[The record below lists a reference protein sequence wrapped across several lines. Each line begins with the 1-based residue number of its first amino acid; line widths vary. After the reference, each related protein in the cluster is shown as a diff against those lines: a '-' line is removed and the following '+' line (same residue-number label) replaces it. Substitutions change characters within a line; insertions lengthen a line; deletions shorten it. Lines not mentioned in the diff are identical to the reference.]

1 MLIVPAIDLLGGK
14 VVRLHRGSYDEVT
27 VFDTDPVARAKRF
40 RAEGAE
46 RLHVVDLDGARA
58 GRCVQADVIR
68 AIVAAFGAGVQVG
81 GGVRTRE
88 AAESYFACGAERI
101 VLGTAALREREM
113 VRALCKDFPSRVIV
127 AVDAKGGMV
136 ATDGWTSVSET
147 SAVDLARSFI
157 DVAVGAILYT
167 DVARDGTRSG
177 PDVAHTATLARE
189 TGLSVI
195 ASGGIGSLDDL
206 RDLAKHPGV
215 DAAIVGRAIYDGVF
229 TLADAIVSARAA
241 RSD

>member
-1 MLIVPAIDLLGGK
+1 MLIMPAIDLLDGK
-14 VVRLHRGSYDEVT
+14 VVRLHKGSYDDVT
-27 VFDTDPVARAKRF
+27 VFDTNPVARAKRF

-46 RLHVVDLDGARA
+46 LLHVVDLDGARA
-58 GRCVQADVIR
+58 GRCVQEDVIR

-88 AAESYFACGAERI
+88 AANGYFACGAERV

-113 VRALCKDFPSRVIV
+113 VRALCKEFPSRVVV

-147 SAVDLARSFI
+147 RAVDLARSFS
-157 DVAVGAILYT
+157 DVAVSAILYT
-167 DVARDGTRSG
+167 DIARDGTRSG
-177 PDVAHTATLARE
+177 PDIAQTATLARE
-189 TGLSVI
+189 TGLHVI

-206 RDLAKHPGV
+206 RELAKHPGIE
-215 DAAIVGRAIYDGVF
+215 AAIVGRAIYDGVF
-229 TLADAIVSARAA
+229 TVADAIAA
-241 RSD
+241 SR

>member
-40 RAEGAE
+40 RDEGAK
-46 RLHVVDLDGARA
+46 RLHVVDLDGAKM
-58 GRCVQADVIR
+58 GRCVQENVIR
-68 AIVAAFGAGVQVG
+68 AIVATFGAGVQVG

-101 VLGTAALREREM
+101 VLGTAALKEREM

-147 SAVDLARSFI
+147 RAVDLARSFA

-177 PDVAHTATLARE
+177 PDVTHTAALARE
-189 TGLSVI
+189 TGLSII

-206 RDLAKHPGV
+206 RELAKHPGV

-229 TLADAIVSARAA
+229 TLAEAIAA
-241 RSD
+241 SV